1 MIYLSLSI
9 IIYLHQSNN
18 RFYCVSSSYAPI
30 YLPRGVP
37 FHQGV
42 PPTNIANLV
51 WMMRTSL
58 QKRCE
63 GNGLAEKSSD
73 SAVVRLAHV
82 RIHIY
87 IYIALQPARIQ
98 LVYSRLYSECI
109 GSFNCTALWRS
120 QSSFHG
126 NAQHCNTV
134 GLWEFSK
141 AGFFHFPSSIDKHST
156 NLFQNLSDRS
166 APLDSLWK
174 LVAGSQHRWS
184 EPQTP
189 SVDSC
194 RLIGS
199 LAFHHTLHQWT
210 LS

>member
-30 YLPRGVP
+30 YLPRGGALP
-37 FHQGV
+37 SGSTANKHRKPGV
-42 PPTNIANLV
+42 NDANFFAKTV
-51 WMMRTSL
+51 WR
-58 QKRCE
+58 QWAGGK
-63 GNGLAEKSSD
+63 
-73 SAVVRLAHV
+73 VVRLSSSTLGTCSNT
-82 RIHIY
+82 Y